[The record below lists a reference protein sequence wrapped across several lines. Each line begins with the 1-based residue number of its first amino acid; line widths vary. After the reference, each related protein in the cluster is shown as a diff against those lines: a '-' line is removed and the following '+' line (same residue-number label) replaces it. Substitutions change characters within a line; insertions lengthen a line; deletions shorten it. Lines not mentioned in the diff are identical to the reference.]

1 MSDATIKAH
10 KAASAERRKSTVN
23 AAQLLKFRDN
33 MVSGVKSATDT
44 GMLIFRI
51 IVAVYS
57 QVFSK
62 YSGFSYLIL
71 YICMYVE
78 DTESVEEIR
87 SLWAS

>member
-44 GMLIFRI
+44 GMMIFKI
-51 IVAVYS
+51 IVAV
-57 QVFSK
+57 
-62 YSGFSYLIL
+62 
-71 YICMYVE
+71 
-78 DTESVEEIR
+78 
-87 SLWAS
+87 

>member
-44 GMLIFRI
+44 GMLIFKI

-57 QVFSK
+57 QGFSK
-62 YSGFSYLIL
+62 YSGFFISF
-71 YICMYVE
+71 YIYVC
-78 DTESVEEIR
+78 TESVEEIR

>member
-44 GMLIFRI
+44 GMLIFKI
-51 IVAVYS
+51 INIR
-57 QVFSK
+57 
-62 YSGFSYLIL
+62 GFLIL
-71 YICMYVE
+71 SHFIYIYVCM
-78 DTESVEEIR
+78 
-87 SLWAS
+87 